1 MMDSNDDNNGAK
13 QLSSSNDSFL
23 QDILS
28 IDVKEPTNGNNGAR
42 VQIRMPGGGKLV
54 KKFDGDDP
62 VKVIYA
68 FVAVSYILCYKPE
81 SYDGAL
87 CLKTIV
93 V

>member
-1 MMDSNDDNNGAK
+1 MMDSNDDNNCAT

-81 SYDGAL
+81 F
-87 CLKTIV
+87 
-93 V
+93 